1 MILQD
6 TIKSHCLAGDTVFFF
21 FFFFFLLLLLNKDES
36 VCEQD
41 WDWTNLTD

>member
-6 TIKSHCLAGDTVFFF
+6 TIKSHCLAGDI

>member
-21 FFFFFLLLLLNKDES
+21 FFLLLLNKDES

>member
-6 TIKSHCLAGDTVFFF
+6 TIKSHCLAGDTV
-21 FFFFFLLLLLNKDES
+21 FFFFLLLLLNKDES